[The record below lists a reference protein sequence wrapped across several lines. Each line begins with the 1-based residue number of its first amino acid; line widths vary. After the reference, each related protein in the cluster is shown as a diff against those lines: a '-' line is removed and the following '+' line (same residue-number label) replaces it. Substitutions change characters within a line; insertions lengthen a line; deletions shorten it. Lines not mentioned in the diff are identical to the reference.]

1 MKQHI
6 IVVNV
11 INGGGLVLNSHFLL
25 ESLSPYIQLHI
36 YHRMRKTDN
45 IQDIGTCVDEDA
57 PEFYYD
63 ELNYIEEKKHD

>member
-1 MKQHI
+1 MKKFIVETRI
-6 IVVNV
+6 ITKQNV
-11 INGGGLVLNSHFLL
+11 RYEMEAESVEAVKKML
-25 ESLSPYIQLHI
+25 E
-36 YHRMRKTDN
+36 TDN